1 MYADVLTSEATGTH
15 AAIDKPP
22 AKRTGGVKVSPKLF
36 RQPLSLHASLAE
48 GSPLGFGLAGA
59 FPFEETTMTRAAQLF
74 ALASALTF
82 GMTFSPVAATK
93 GEFDG
98 ECVMGL
104 ALGKEIKTD
113 CSVNTVYAGSTY
125 CFGNETARDLFLK
138 KPDEFLLKAQIFY
151 SSKPPQPQ
159 P

>member
-1 MYADVLTSEATGTH
+1 
-15 AAIDKPP
+15 
-22 AKRTGGVKVSPKLF
+22 
-36 RQPLSLHASLAE
+36 
-48 GSPLGFGLAGA
+48 
-59 FPFEETTMTRAAQLF
+59 MTRAAQICASAAILALGLSLP
-74 ALASALTF
+74 ALA
-82 GMTFSPVAATK
+82 ATE
-93 GEFDG
+93 GEFDSD
-98 ECVMGL
+98 CVMGL

-113 CSVNTVYAGSTY
+113 CSVNTVYGGKTY